1 MKGYNTPALQ
11 RELANYISGY
21 VDGEGCFS
29 VSFSKRE
36 KLRIGW
42 EVKPSFC
49 VGQNYD
55 RREVL
60 DLMMLYFGCGH
71 IRRDWGD
78 RTLKYEVRK
87 SDDLLKKIIPHFEK
101 FPIKS
106 AKQKDFLL
114 FAKICR
120 EMNSL
125 KHHNMRGLR
134 AILKRAY
141 KMNGSGKRKLP
152 LSEILDSLQ
161 MKI

>member
-1 MKGYNTPALQ
+1 MKGYKTPALR

-60 DLMMLYFGCGH
+60 DLMTNYFGCGH

-78 RTLKYEVRK
+78 RTLKYEIRK
-87 SDDLLKKIIPHFEK
+87 AEDLLKKVIPHFQK
-101 FPIKS
+101 FPLKS

-114 FAKICR
+114 FAEICR
-120 EMNSL
+120 EMNSD
-125 KHHNMRGLR
+125 KHKNVHGLR
-134 AILKRAY
+134 VILKRAY

-152 LSEILDSLQ
+152 LATILNSL
-161 MKI
+161 

>member
-29 VSFSKRE
+29 VSFSKRD

-60 DLMMLYFGCGH
+60 DLMMDYFGCGH

-78 RTLKYEVRK
+78 KTIKYEIRK
-87 SDDLLKKIIPHFEK
+87 ADDLLNKVIPHFRK
-101 FPIKS
+101 FPLKS
-106 AKQKDFLL
+106 AKEKDFLL
-114 FAKICR
+114 FAEICQK
-120 EMNSL
+120 MNSG
-125 KHHNMRGLR
+125 KHKNVRGLR
-134 AILKRAY
+134 AILKNAY

-152 LSEILDSLQ
+152 LTTILNSL
-161 MKI
+161 